1 MKDSNTVFVSE
12 TGKKI
17 IRLKRWV
24 AVLAVYS
31 VIATAAFLA
40 LVAVNHRTPVAE
52 ATPVPSVDAGTGKIV
67 LPATPAPLMPGPEV
81 VNLEPGLYVAG
92 TDFPAGVYS
101 VNVGEGASS
110 STVYLYRSRS
120 DYEQNF
126 LFTFYIVRPSQRI
139 AREELPAGYV
149 IRVSDPT
156 RLEPYA
162 PGEE

>member
-1 MKDSNTVFVSE
+1 MRNSNTVFISE

-17 IRLKRWV
+17 IKLKRWV

-31 VIATAAFLA
+31 LVITAVFLA
-40 LVAVNHRTPVAE
+40 KLAVESKPPQAQPTP
-52 ATPVPSVDAGTGKIV
+52 TPTVEQSRIV
-67 LPATPAPLMPGPEV
+67 LPATPAPLEPGPEE

-101 VNVGEGASS
+101 VNVGEGASA

-126 LFTFYIVRPSQRI
+126 IFTFYIVHPSQRV

-162 PGEE
+162 PGEV